1 MVVDSSAIVAIL
13 LNEPGAETFN
23 RAVAMASV
31 RLMSAGNLLEA
42 GIVMETRRQE
52 NGVRELDFWLFKSAI
67 EIVPVDATQVAI
79 ARRAWRRYGKG
90 RHPAALNFGDCFA
103 YALAIARNEP
113 LLFKGNDFSKTDV
126 QSAISS

>member
-1 MVVDSSAIVAIL
+1 MVVDSSAIIAIL
-13 LNEPGAETFN
+13 LNEPGAERFN

-31 RLMSAGNLLEA
+31 RMISAGNLLEA
-42 GIVMETRRQE
+42 GIVMDTRRRE
-52 NGVRELDFWLFKSAI
+52 NGVHELDFWLFRSAI

-79 ARRAWRRYGKG
+79 ARRAWHRYGKG

-103 YALAIARNEP
+103 YALAIARNEA

-126 QSAISS
+126 QTVKI